1 MAGLKAH
8 LALSIHLKEPRLCV
22 DEMLGWQQESQ
33 VCVWGAASAWASVWG
48 DEHLRG
54 W

>member
-33 VCVWGAASAWASVWG
+33 VRVGGGRQALG
-48 DEHLRG
+48 R
-54 W
+54 